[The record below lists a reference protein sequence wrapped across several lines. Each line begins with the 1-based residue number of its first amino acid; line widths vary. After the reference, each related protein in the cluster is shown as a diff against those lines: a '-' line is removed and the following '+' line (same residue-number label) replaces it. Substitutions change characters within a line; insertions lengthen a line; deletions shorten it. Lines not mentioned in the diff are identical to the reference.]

1 MKTDLDIA
9 NSVAPQPITQIADK
23 LNIPPDLLIPYG
35 KYIAKLPLSLINEE
49 RARQNQLILVS
60 AISPTPAG
68 EGKTTVTIGL
78 SQALCRAG
86 ANAIAVLREPSLGPV
101 FGMKG
106 GATGG
111 GYSQV
116 LPMENINLHFT
127 GDFSAIEKAHN
138 LLAAIIDNELYYDNS
153 LHINPVSILWKRA
166 IDMNDRALRNVIS
179 GLGASANGIPRQTGF
194 DITAASEVMAIL
206 CLAQNLADLK
216 QKLGNILIGSSKN
229 KEAVYAR
236 QLEVT
241 DAMAALLKD
250 ALLPNLAQTL
260 EGTPALIHGGPFANI
275 AQGTNSVIATKMG
288 LSLADFAVTEA
299 GFGFDLGGE
308 KFLHIKCRYAGL
320 QPRLVVL
327 VATLRA
333 LKYHGGQRADAME
346 EPNLSALQKG
356 FQNLKTHIENV
367 KKFNLQPFVALNK
380 FHFDGRQELDWV
392 VEECAKLGV
401 TAHICEV
408 WEKGGEGAITLAN
421 SIINFCKNPPAHKLK
436 FLYDLEEQSLEQKIE
451 TIAKQ
456 IYGADGVDYQP
467 EALKRIKWINKLQ
480 LSRLPICIA
489 KTQYSFSDNPDLR
502 GVPGR
507 SYRIT
512 IRDIEI
518 AAGAGFIVPIA
529 GSMLRMPGLPK
540 TPAAKSIQIDDDG
553 KISGLF

>member
-1 MKTDLDIA
+1 MKTDLEIA
-9 NSVAPQPITQIADK
+9 NSVTPRPIAQIADK
-23 LNIPPDLLIPYG
+23 LNIAPDTLLPYG
-35 KYIAKLPLSLINEE
+35 KYIAKLPLHLIHPEK
-49 RARQNQLILVS
+49 ARQSQLILVS

-86 ANAIAVLREPSLGPV
+86 ANAVAVLREPSLGPV

-127 GDFSAIEKAHN
+127 GDFAAVEKAHN
-138 LLAAIIDNELYYDNS
+138 LLAAAIDNELYYDNP
-153 LHINPVSILWKRA
+153 LGLNPLSILWKRA
-166 IDMNDRALRNVIS
+166 MDINDRALRNLVC
-179 GLGASANGIPRQTGF
+179 GLGGSANGIPRQTGF

-206 CLAQNLADLK
+206 CLARNLSDLK
-216 QKLGNILIGSSKN
+216 QRLGAILIGSDKN
-229 KEAVYAR
+229 KQPVYAR

-241 DAMAALLKD
+241 GAMAVLLKD
-250 ALLPNLAQTL
+250 ALLPNLVQTL

-275 AQGTNSVIATKMG
+275 AQGANSVLATQMA

-308 KFLHIKCRYAGL
+308 KFFHIKCRYAGL

-327 VATLRA
+327 VATLKA
-333 LKYHGGQRADAME
+333 LKYHGGQNIDSAK

-356 FQNLKTHIENV
+356 FENLKRHIENV

-380 FHFDGRQELDWV
+380 FHFDGRQELAWV
-392 VEECAKLGV
+392 IEECNQLGV
-401 TAHICEV
+401 EAHVCEV
-408 WEKGGEGAITLAN
+408 WEKGGEGALALAH
-421 SIINFCKNPPAHKLK
+421 SILNFCKKEVPPKLN
-436 FLYDLEEQSLEQKIE
+436 FLYDLEAHSVEQKIE
-451 TIAKQ
+451 IIARQ
-456 IYGADGVDYQP
+456 IYGAEGVDYQP
-467 EALKRIKWINKLQ
+467 EALKRIQWINKLE
-480 LSRLPICIA
+480 LGALPICIA

-502 GVPGR
+502 GVPER
-507 SYRIT
+507 PYRIA

-529 GSMLRMPGLPK
+529 GNMLRMPGLPK
-540 TPAAKSIQIDDDG
+540 RPAAKSIQIDDNG
-553 KISGLF
+553 KITGLF

>member
-1 MKTDLDIA
+1 MKTDLEIA
-9 NSVAPQPITQIADK
+9 SSVALQPITSIAEK
-23 LNIPPDLLIPYG
+23 LNIAPDLLLPYG
-35 KYIAKLPLSLINEE
+35 KYIAKLPLDLINLEK
-49 RARQNQLILVS
+49 ARQSRLILVS

-86 ANAIAVLREPSLGPV
+86 ANAVAVLREPSLGPV

-127 GDFSAIEKAHN
+127 GDFPAVEKAHN
-138 LLAAIIDNELYYDNS
+138 LLAAVIDNELYYDNA
-153 LHINPVSILWKRA
+153 LYLNPVSILWKRA
-166 IDMNDRALRNVIS
+166 IDINDRALRNIVC
-179 GLGASANGIPRQTGF
+179 GLGGSANGIPRQTGF

-206 CLAQNLADLK
+206 CLAQNLGDLK
-216 QKLGNILIGSSKN
+216 RKLGNILIGSDRN
-229 KEAVYAR
+229 KQPVYAK

-250 ALLPNLAQTL
+250 ALLPNLVQTL

-275 AQGTNSVIATKMG
+275 AQGTNSVIATQMA

-327 VATLRA
+327 VATLKA
-333 LKYHGGQRADAME
+333 LKYHGGQNIGAVQ

-356 FQNLKTHIENV
+356 FENLKRHIENV

-380 FHFDGRQELDWV
+380 FHFDSEQELDWV
-392 VEECAKLGV
+392 IEECNQLGV
-401 TAHICEV
+401 EAHVCQV
-408 WEKGGEGAITLAN
+408 WQKGGEGAITLAH
-421 SIINFCKNPPAHKLK
+421 SIINFCKKQTPCKLN
-436 FLYDLEEQSLEQKIE
+436 FLYDLEEHALEQKIE
-451 TIAKQ
+451 IIARQ
-456 IYGADGVDYQP
+456 IYGADDVDYQP
-467 EALKRIKWINKLQ
+467 EALKRIQWINKLQ
-480 LSRLPICIA
+480 LGRLPICIA

-507 SYRIT
+507 HRII

-518 AAGAGFIVPIA
+518 AAGAGFIAPIA

-540 TPAAKSIQIDDDG
+540 APAAKSIKIDDNG